1 MSFVYTKTFF
11 LKKFGMNK
19 SILGIYYAEKVYFQ
33 STNPKLFYWWKRA
46 ECFGMIQ
53 TEYADK
59 GKLFTQNIN
68 IELIDIFENTFDEK
82 KNQIRHA
89 KR

>member
-1 MSFVYTKTFF
+1 
-11 LKKFGMNK
+11 
-19 SILGIYYAEKVYFQ
+19 
-33 STNPKLFYWWKRA
+33 
-46 ECFGMIQ
+46 MIQ

-59 GKLFTQNIN
+59 EELFTQNIN
-68 IELIDIFENTFDEK
+68 IELIDIFENRFNEK

>member
-1 MSFVYTKTFF
+1 
-11 LKKFGMNK
+11 MNK

-33 STNPKLFYWWKRA
+33 SRNPKSFYRWKRA

-59 GKLFTQNIN
+59 EELFTQNIN
-68 IELIDIFENTFDEK
+68 IELIDIFENRFNEK